1 MELILDLLVN
11 VIFIIAGS
19 LLFFIYVTSSKG
31 RFGLDLLSLVGLAL
45 LIPAMSFYYHVA
57 LSATNLI
64 FILVIMITIGS
75 RLVFQV
81 NK

>member
-19 LLFFIYVTSSKG
+19 LLFFIYVTSSRDK
-31 RFGLDLLSLVGLAL
+31 FGLDLLSLTGLAL
-45 LIPAMSFYYHVA
+45 LIPVMSFYYHVS
-57 LSATNLI
+57 LSITNFI

-75 RLVFQV
+75 RLVFKL

>member
-11 VIFIIAGS
+11 VIFIIVGS
-19 LLFFIYVTSSKG
+19 LLFFIYVNSSRDK
-31 RFGLDLLSLVGLAL
+31 FGVDLLSLTGLAL
-45 LIPAMSFYYHVA
+45 LIHVMSFYYHVS
-57 LSATNLI
+57 LSVTNFI

>member
-19 LLFFIYVTSSKG
+19 LLFFIYVTSSKD
-31 RFGLDLLSLVGLAL
+31 RFGVNLLSLLGLVL
-45 LIPAMSFYYHVA
+45 LIPTMSFYYHVA

-75 RLVFQV
+75 RLIFQV